1 VTGFLAELDNSS
13 GVIFSTYVGDTSYF
27 QVSGLA
33 LDPSGN
39 PVFCGNTY
47 TPYMVVNG
55 SQIYA
60 QPGASQN
67 VWVAKYDTSGIPE
80 LRLDALRNLGS
91 QLPVAA
97 SPGELVTIAGAGLA
111 ADAQVFFNDVAA
123 TMIPGSGAPMAI
135 VPYALAGQTF
145 AVVHIESGG
154 QSSNTVL
161 VPVAPAALGIFTV
174 NGTGTGQALAFN
186 QDGTPNSQSSPAPV
200 GSVVIFY
207 ATGAG
212 QTVPPGVDGVLDRTA
227 PANPAL
233 PITAFIAYNL
243 VSSVQFSVGPAPGY
257 PADVLAVR
265 ATVPPLGLQPPG
277 QAMVELVENGV
288 PSQAGVTIWISQSS
302 STPLSRPS
310 TR

>member
-1 VTGFLAELDNSS
+1 
-13 GVIFSTYVGDTSYF
+13 
-27 QVSGLA
+27 
-33 LDPSGN
+33 
-39 PVFCGNTY
+39 
-47 TPYMVVNG
+47 
-55 SQIYA
+55 
-60 QPGASQN
+60 
-67 VWVAKYDTSGIPE
+67 
-80 LRLDALRNLGS
+80 
-91 QLPVAA
+91 
-97 SPGELVTIAGAGLA
+97 
-111 ADAQVFFNDVAA
+111 
-123 TMIPGSGAPMAI
+123 MAI
-135 VPYALAGQTF
+135 VPYALAGQSY

-200 GSVVIFY
+200 GSVVTFY

-212 QTVPPGVDGVLDRTA
+212 QTVPPGVDGVLDRTT

-233 PITAFIAYNL
+233 PLTAFIAYNQ
-243 VSSVQFSVGPAPGY
+243 VSSVQFSVGQAPGY

-302 STPLSRPS
+302 STPLSQP
-310 TR
+310 